1 MRAILLI
8 LFAMLSF
15 RAAAAPGEDAIF
27 ALASP
32 AIEPSA
38 PARASTDPRLSEM
51 LLYAI
56 SLSGTPYRYGGK
68 SRQEGFDC
76 SGFVAHV
83 FKNTLN
89 FALPPNAAAMSRLGR
104 TITTTE
110 LAPGD
115 LVFFNTLANP
125 YSHVGIYIGDERF
138 IHSPR
143 SGGKI
148 EIVHMQQKYW
158 ASRFDGARRLLPFD

>member
-1 MRAILLI
+1 MIRIVLI
-8 LFAMLSF
+8 FIGFAWGSTV
-15 RAAAAPGEDAIF
+15 AAAPGEDSAFGYVEAPI
-27 ALASP
+27 SV
-32 AIEPSA
+32 PSA
-38 PARASTDPRLSEM
+38 ALVSDRVGEM

-56 SLSGTPYRYGGK
+56 SLAGVPYRYGGK
-68 SRQEGFDC
+68 TPGEGFDC

-83 FKNTLN
+83 YKTALN
-89 FALPPNAAAMSRLGR
+89 FTLPPNARAMSRLGQ
-104 TITTTE
+104 TISTTQ
-110 LAPGD
+110 LSPGD

-125 YSHVGIYIGDERF
+125 FSHVGIYIGDQRF

-158 ASRFDGARRLLPFD
+158 AARFDGARRLGLSD